1 MITILVIACT
11 RSEAEWWM
19 RKTNW
24 SPPIGKSYRV
34 IYASEPH
41 KILGLDGATTYY
53 VCTGRWWARPSAQ
66 QALIEAKRRGARELD
81 DVVSLLGSLVSAD
94 LGSGNTG
101 PPSVLP

>member
-1 MITILVIACT
+1 MGEAPDARPVRIQKNDRVVLVRNGI
-11 RSEAEWWM
+11 
-19 RKTNW
+19 
-24 SPPIGKSYRV
+24 PPGGGS
-34 IYASEPH
+34 
-41 KILGLDGATTYY
+41 TTYY
-53 VCTGRWWARPSAQ
+53 VCTGRWWARASAQ